1 MMPLTQKPLSRLRA
15 VPLGIRTSVA
25 LTLTSVV
32 GVAAFAWPL
41 LVGHGSVLAHNAA
54 APVVLAGVL
63 LSVVLI
69 SLVALGDG
77 GINAKTVSMLGL
89 LAAIGAVLRPLSAGS
104 AGIELVFLFII
115 VGGRVFG
122 PGFGFALGSV
132 TLFASALL
140 TGGFGPWLPFQ
151 MIAASWMG
159 MGAGLLPQ
167 RLRGVRELVTL
178 AAFAAISGFLFGQL
192 MNLSFWPFTLGPGT
206 GLSFIP
212 GAPLA
217 ENLHHFALFSLTT
230 SLGWDLIRA
239 IVLAVGIA
247 LLGRPVLSA
256 LRRTAR
262 MGTFS
267 QGNLAAVIISLERNE
282 QMTKALEDAEVASA
296 FDHTMAEEGANIPW
310 AHAKSDLG

>member
-1 MMPLTQKPLSRLRA
+1 MSALTRPRLVAARA
-15 VPLGIRTSVA
+15 LPLGIRTGIALA
-25 LTLTSVV
+25 LTSIV
-32 GVAAFAWPL
+32 GLIAFVWPL
-41 LVGHGSVLAHNAA
+41 LAGNGAALAQNTA

-63 LSVVLI
+63 LAVVLV
-69 SLVALGDG
+69 SLIALGDG
-77 GINAKTVSMLGL
+77 GIDAKTVTMLGL

-104 AGIELVFLFII
+104 AGVEFVFLFII
-115 VGGRVFG
+115 LGGRVFG
-122 PGFGFALGSV
+122 AGFGFALGSI

-167 RLRGVRELVTL
+167 RMRGARELITL
-178 AAFAAISGFLFGQL
+178 ATFAAISGFLFGQL

-206 GLSFIP
+206 ALSFVP
-212 GAPLA
+212 GAPLL

-230 SLGWDLIRA
+230 SLGWDLMRA
-239 IVLAVGIA
+239 VVLALGIA

-262 MGTFS
+262 VGSFTEPS
-267 QGNLAAVIISLERNE
+267 SPTRTTSESRHPHPPAGR
-282 QMTKALEDAEVASA
+282 
-296 FDHTMAEEGANIPW
+296 
-310 AHAKSDLG
+310 